1 MRLIFFLL
9 PLFLLGDNI
18 YITRTG
24 EIEFY
29 SFTPIEDIKAV
40 NNQVSSI
47 FNNINGELVFQVP
60 IQSFRFKNALMQEHF
75 NENYMETEKYPK
87 AVFKGHIADW
97 DDFTL
102 SDSVD
107 SLIVLGELDMHGVTK
122 KVECNGIIKL
132 QNDGIFGES
141 NFDVKLEDFNIRI
154 PKLMIKNIA
163 STISIK
169 VKIFLRKK

>member
-1 MRLIFFLL
+1 M
-9 PLFLLGDNI
+9 GDNI

-29 SFTPIEDIKAV
+29 SYTPIEDIKAV

-47 FNNINGELVFQVP
+47 FNNSNGELVFQVP

-87 AVFKGHIADW
+87 AVFKGYIPDW
-97 DDFTL
+97 ASLTP
-102 SDSVD
+102 SDSID
-107 SLIVLGELDMHGVTK
+107 SLIILGELNMHGVTK
-122 KVECNGIIKL
+122 KVECNGVIKF
-132 QNDGIFGES
+132 QNNGIYGES
-141 NFDVKLEDFNIRI
+141 KFDVQLKDYNIQI